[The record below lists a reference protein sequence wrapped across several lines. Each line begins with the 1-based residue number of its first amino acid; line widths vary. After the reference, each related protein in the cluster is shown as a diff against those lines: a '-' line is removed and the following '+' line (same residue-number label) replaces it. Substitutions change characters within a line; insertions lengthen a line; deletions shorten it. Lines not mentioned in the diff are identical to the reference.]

1 MSILAVDFGSVH
13 TRAVLID
20 QIGGAFE
27 LVGFARTRTT
37 DTFPS
42 QNVKV
47 GLDRVLVQLT
57 EVTGRKFV
65 GPDGNVITPESPD
78 RSGVDTF
85 VVTASGGRP
94 LRAVVVGLM
103 PELSVRAALDTLSNT
118 YADVVDIV
126 TLQDGRAA
134 DERLNTVLHSYPDLI
149 LISGGIDGGATQSVL
164 DLVQAVKMAVSVTD
178 KRRRP
183 TVIYA
188 GNAALG
194 EKVTSLFEGVSQVL
208 HAPNIQPRAGQMNVG
223 PARAFLSEAFNRY
236 SAARGMGFAE
246 LASISAEGV
255 LPSARGYIVIASYIA
270 KLRGERVV
278 ALDIGSAAS
287 VLAFATPKTSDFS
300 IRADIGVGHN
310 APNLLSAAGVD
321 AVRRWLPL
329 EIDPSDIHNFVTNK
343 SLRPGIVPYS
353 LRETYLEQAL
363 MKVAVG
369 EIARR
374 SGLSS
379 APLVDTV
386 IVGGAPI
393 NETGHPGYSAL
404 LAIDAL
410 GLRGVTKIW
419 GDPYG
424 LTAALGAVAGAR
436 AEAVAQIVD
445 GTGYTLL
452 GTALCI
458 SGSPRFD
465 KPAVELIVEPENG
478 QKATITVNGGHLAV
492 YPLALGERATVRIKV
507 LGRGLDIGGKR
518 SLRMKLTGGGAG
530 LIIDARGRPLLLG
543 LSAAQK
549 AALMP
554 LWIAEVTGDEPREIG
569 AQLTG
574 RIDQR
579 PPTSIDGDGDGDEPS
594 RVRQRQARRQ
604 QRRRQ
609 TQEVPATAPEES
621 IEDLRNALS

>member
-20 QIGGAFE
+20 QIGGVFE

-47 GLDRVLVQLT
+47 GLDRVLAQLAT
-57 EVTGRKFV
+57 VTGRKFT
-65 GPDGNVITPESPD
+65 GLDGAVITPESPD
-78 RSGVDTF
+78 RAGVDTF

-118 YADVVDIV
+118 YVEVVNII
-126 TLQDGRAA
+126 TLQDGRTA
-134 DERLNTVLHSYPDLI
+134 DARLNAILHSYPDLI
-149 LISGGIDGGATQSVL
+149 FISGGTDGGAEKSVL
-164 DLVQAVKMAVSVTD
+164 ALVQAVKMAVSVTD

-183 TVIYA
+183 TIIYA
-188 GNAALG
+188 GNSAIDG
-194 EKVTSLFEGVSQVL
+194 EVEKLFSGVSEVL
-208 HAPNIQPRAGQMNVG
+208 RAPNIRPKAGQIHVG
-223 PARAFLSEAFNRY
+223 PARAFLTEAFNRY

-246 LASISAEGV
+246 LASISANGV
-255 LPSARGYIVIASYIA
+255 LPSARGYIVVASYLA
-270 KLRGERVV
+270 KMRGERVV
-278 ALDIGSAAS
+278 ALDIGSTTS

-310 APNLLSAAGVD
+310 APNLLSAAGVE
-321 AVRRWLPL
+321 AVQRWLPF
-329 EIDPSDIHNFVTNK
+329 DADSSDIHDFVTNK

-353 LRETYLEQAL
+353 LREAYLEQAL
-363 MKVAVG
+363 MKVAVS

-410 GLRGVTKIW
+410 GLRGVTRIL

-424 LTAALGAVAGAR
+424 LTAALGAVAGSR
-436 AEAVAQIVD
+436 AEAVAQIID
-445 GTGYTLL
+445 GAGYTLL
-452 GTALCI
+452 AIALCI
-458 SGSPRFD
+458 SGSPKFD
-465 KPAVELIVEPENG
+465 KPAIQVIIEPEGG
-478 QKATITVNGGHLAV
+478 QKTTLTVNGGHLAV
-492 YPLALGERATVRIKV
+492 YPLALGERATVRVKL
-507 LGRGLDIGGKR
+507 LGRGIDIGGKR
-518 SLRMKLTGGGAG
+518 SQRLKLTGGGAG
-530 LIIDARGRPLLLG
+530 LIIDARGRPLP
-543 LSAAQK
+543 LSLPVAQK

-569 AQLTG
+569 AHLLG
-574 RIDQR
+574 NVALH
-579 PPTSIDGDGDGDEPS
+579 PPKPHDGDGEGDEPS
-594 RVRQRQARRQ
+594 RVRQRHARRQ
-604 QRRRQ
+604 RRGQ
-609 TQEVPATAPEES
+609 MPEAPIAEPEES

>member
-20 QIGGAFE
+20 QIGGVFE

-65 GPDGNVITPESPD
+65 GQDGAVITPESPD

-94 LRAVVVGLM
+94 LRAVVIGLM

-118 YADVVDIV
+118 YADVVNIV
-126 TLQDGRAA
+126 TLQDGRTA

-149 LISGGIDGGATQSVL
+149 LIGGGTDGGASQSVL
-164 DLVQAVKMAVSVTD
+164 ELVQAVKMAVSVTD

-194 EKVTSLFEGVSQVL
+194 EKVSALFEGVGEVL
-208 HAPNIQPRAGQMNVG
+208 HAPNIRPQAGQINVG

-321 AVRRWLPL
+321 AIRRWLPF
-329 EIDPSDIHNFVTNK
+329 EADSSDIHNFVTNK

-353 LRETYLEQAL
+353 LREAYLEQAL
-363 MKVAVG
+363 MKVAVS

-424 LTAALGAVAGAR
+424 LTAALGAVAGSR

-452 GTALCI
+452 ATTLCI
-458 SGSPRFD
+458 SGNPRFD
-465 KPAVELIVEPENG
+465 KPAVQITIEPEGG
-478 QKATITVNGGHLAV
+478 QKTTFTVNGGHLTV
-492 YPLALGERATVRIKV
+492 FPLALGERATVRFKV

-518 SLRMKLTGGGAG
+518 SLRLKLTGGGAG
-530 LIIDARGRPLLLG
+530 IIIDARGRPLPLDLP
-543 LSAAQK
+543 AAQK

-569 AQLTG
+569 AQLMG
-574 RIDQR
+574 KIDLR
-579 PPTSIDGDGDGDEPS
+579 PPTPSDRDGDGDEPS
-594 RVRQRQARRQ
+594 RVRQRQTRRE
-604 QRRRQ
+604 QRRRP
-609 TQEVPATAPEES
+609 TQEVPIAGPEES